1 MKAIRIHPPAGP
13 QGLVY
18 EDIPAPEPKEGEVLV
33 RVHATGITPLEL
45 SWQTSSGTVRPLPI
59 IPGHEL
65 SGIVTQVGPGVTEV
79 AVGDAVY
86 ALTDFSRDG
95 AEAEYTIAL
104 PSELAPKP
112 HSLTHV
118 QAAAVPL
125 SALTAWQALFEHAKL
140 SAGETILIHGAS
152 GGVGIFAV
160 QFAHWIGA
168 NVIGTA
174 SAGNRELLRELGA
187 DEVIDYTR
195 QSFENMVHDA
205 NVVLDTVGGETLQRS
220 WGVLKSGGRLVTVAS
235 EAGTRQ
241 HVAAAHRVR
250 AAWFIVQPNRN
261 QLTEIADLID
271 AGQIRVVVET
281 VLPLSEA
288 RQAYER
294 GQSGHRR
301 GKIVLSVVNG
311 GGFAEER

>member
-1 MKAIRIHPPAGP
+1 
-13 QGLVY
+13 
-18 EDIPAPEPKEGEVLV
+18 VLV
-33 RVHATGITPLEL
+33 RVYATGITPMEL
-45 SWQTSSGTVRPLPI
+45 SWKTSSGAVRPLPI

-65 SGIVTQVGPGVTEV
+65 SGIVTRVGPGVTEV
-79 AVGDAVY
+79 AVGDGVY

-112 HSLTHV
+112 RTLTHV
-118 QAAAVPL
+118 QATAVPL

-220 WGVLKSGGRLVTVAS
+220 WRVLKSGGRLVTIAS

-241 HVAAAHRVR
+241 QVATAHRVR
-250 AAWFIVQPNRN
+250 ATWFIVQPNRN

-271 AGQIRVVVET
+271 AGQIRVVVEA

-301 GKIVLSVVNG
+301 GKIVLRVVNEGASAEG
-311 GGFAEER
+311 G